1 MGTLEFEKD
10 LWAPLQ
16 PNELPPISERIG
28 QASGGVMDAVH
39 QFHWAFFSDNAAVHL
54 DRGLEARRVHNLGA
68 KVMTFREEFL
78 HLSRQTVGGF
88 LVLMTEKG
96 GAVKSVDTW
105 DSNSETPQ
113 ALTREEARARFA
125 DLALA
130 VVCDPECVTTYWHVH
145 RPKRP
150 MRLVMERPYPHE
162 LDEEHTHQA
171 DNAPSEEVLKTRAL
185 LKATREA
192 LLPEN
197 WALRPVASA

>member
-1 MGTLEFEKD
+1 MVD
-10 LWAPLQ
+10 
-16 PNELPPISERIG
+16 
-28 QASGGVMDAVH
+28 
-39 QFHWAFFSDNAAVHL
+39 
-54 DRGLEARRVHNLGA
+54 
-68 KVMTFREEFL
+68 
-78 HLSRQTVGGF
+78 
-88 LVLMTEKG
+88 KG

-105 DSNSETPQ
+105 DSNSESPQ

-130 VVCDPECVTTYWHVH
+130 VVCDPECVTAYWHVN

-162 LDEEHTHQA
+162 LAEEHPHQA

-197 WALRPVASA
+197 WALRPVSSA